1 MNSFG
6 ATLKREREARGI
18 SLQQI
23 SANTKIGV
31 RLLKAIEEEQL
42 EQLPGGIFDKSFL
55 RQYARYLGL
64 DEDQILSEYLQAI
77 GAVPEPP
84 AAPPPQEMNA
94 SLSSDSVSRGGGYV
108 RLILTAV
115 LVGMV
120 VAAVFYAVR
129 QFTLRRAAG
138 SAAVQSESAVV
149 SKEPPPPVTSPPIN
163 SADTTAAPSDSQM
176 PAAALPSTPG
186 GASGLP
192 AIPSAAPS
200 GGIEKPLPPAPATS
214 SPIQKAAPP
223 ATPPATEKPSAG
235 AATSDTAAAAL
246 VLQIEARKDC
256 WVSIS
261 ADGQKQW
268 QGTLLAERSR
278 RAQARDFFQ
287 LTIGDAGAVTLT
299 LNGKPLPPVGRSGEV
314 KTLTISAKG
323 VAPPEP

>member
-64 DEDQILSEYLQAI
+64 DEEQIISEYLQAI
-77 GAVPEPP
+77 GAVPEPQ
-84 AAPPPQEMNA
+84 AAPPLQEMNA
-94 SLSSDSVSRGGGYV
+94 SFSSDSVSRGGGYV

-120 VAAVFYAVR
+120 VAAVFYAVH
-129 QFTLRRAAG
+129 QFTLRRATS

-163 SADTTAAPSDSQM
+163 SADTTAAPSDSQI
-176 PAAALPSTPG
+176 PAAALPSTPP

-192 AIPSAAPS
+192 AIPSATPS
-200 GGIEKPLPPAPATS
+200 GGIGKPLPPAPS

-223 ATPPATEKPSAG
+223 ATPPATEKPSADT
-235 AATSDTAAAAL
+235 AISNTAAAAL

-278 RAQARDFFQ
+278 RAQARDSFR

-323 VAPPEP
+323 VASPEP